1 MLACSGTSE
10 ILYNIDGSSQ
20 QFSVPVPGASN
31 VGEKVFTVSPIEGE
45 IQDIFT
51 ILYYDNDDIY
61 EAYITPDSDGNY
73 STAPQFQHTDSTKAV
88 NIEDWYGS
96 LTHTRVRFD
105 DDEDDGLTMP
115 EPRTAFLASD
125 STSL

>member
-1 MLACSGTSE
+1 M
-10 ILYNIDGSSQ
+10 DGSSQ

-31 VGEKVFTVSPIEGE
+31 VGEKVFTVSPITDSGN
-45 IQDIFT
+45 IFT

-61 EAYITPDSDGNY
+61 EAYITPDSNGDY

-88 NIEDWYGS
+88 NVEDWYGS
-96 LTHTRVRFD
+96 LTHTRDPFD

-115 EPRTAFLASD
+115 EPRMAFLASD